1 MRIAFTTL
9 GCKINQYETDLMRRD
24 VLSSGST
31 LVPFDAEADVY
42 VINTCSVTAKSDYQC
57 RQAIRSAVRRGQ
69 GAKVVVTGC
78 YAETRPDEIKKIPG
92 VDLIIGNRDKRRV
105 GQFVNSLV
113 PATCESSCQAPDDVR
128 TLTVPGARTRGFLK
142 IQDGC
147 DNRCSYCIVPSAR
160 GGSRSVGP
168 ADVLQ
173 EFESLVHEGYP
184 EIVLSGIHIG
194 VYGLDLPPRS
204 DLTNLLKMLLAK
216 RGTARVRLS
225 SIEPREITDG
235 IIELLGSGLCRHL
248 HIPLQSGD
256 GSILK
261 AMGRDYSPAFYLN
274 LLRRIADRVPGVA
287 LGADVMV
294 GFPGEGEREFR
305 NTFRLIEGSPLTH
318 LHVFSFSPR
327 PGTPAAEMI
336 GQVPETVKKERNEK
350 LRELGNRKN
359 LDFRKKFLGLELEV
373 VLEGKADA
381 VRGCLNGLTDNY
393 IRVTI
398 TASSPDYAGRKVKV
412 RIIDVSVNLTRGEV
426 IN

>member
-31 LVPFDAEADVY
+31 IVPFDAEADVY

-57 RQAIRSAVRRGQ
+57 RQAIRSAVRKGQ

-78 YAETRPDEIKKIPG
+78 YAETRPDEIKRIPG
-92 VDLIIGNRDKRRV
+92 VDLIISNREKHRIKQYV
-105 GQFVNSLV
+105 HSLI
-113 PATCESSCQAPDDVR
+113 PAAGENEWTTDAGR
-128 TLTVPGARTRGFLK
+128 TAAIPGARTRGFLK

-160 GGSRSVGP
+160 GGSRSAGP

-173 EFESLVHEGYP
+173 EFELLVQAGCP

-194 VYGLDLPPRS
+194 VYGLDLTPRT
-204 DLTNLLKMLLAK
+204 DLTSLLRILLAQ
-216 RGTARVRLS
+216 RGRARVRLS

-235 IIELLGSGLCRHL
+235 IIEFLGTGLCRHL
-248 HIPLQSGD
+248 HVPLQSGD
-256 GSILK
+256 DFILR
-261 AMGRDYSPAFYLN
+261 AMGRDYTPAFYRD
-274 LLRRIADRVPGVA
+274 LLRRIADRVPGIA

-294 GFPGEGEREFR
+294 GFPGEGETEFR
-305 NTFRLIEGSPLTH
+305 NTFRLIEESPLTH

-327 PGTPAAEMI
+327 PGTQAAEMED
-336 GQVPETVKKERNEK
+336 QVPETVKKQRNEK

-359 LDFRKKFLGLELEV
+359 LAFRKKFSGSELEV
-373 VLEGKADA
+373 VVEGKVDA
-381 VRGCLNGLTDNY
+381 GRGCLSGLADNY
-393 IRVTI
+393 IRVMI
-398 TASSPDYAGRKVKV
+398 MDSSPGSSGRKIKV
-412 RIIDVSVNLTRGEV
+412 RITDVSESATTGEV
-426 IN
+426 FD